1 MKKLLSILLSVFVSL
16 FLISFAANAK
26 ASENRSVE
34 SSSTP
39 EVSSATVDGE
49 AVEYTIMSFEKAK
62 EKQNDQV
69 ATYLINAKNELETT
83 KIKKSEAIDYKKI
96 DSSLDSELTK
106 IAKEIDKSYTSQVF
120 VPVQIF
126 ELSVESGVLTGDN
139 KVKFVFDLEATE
151 GKYTVIHKNTT
162 TNKWLVVPKEDVKV
176 ENGKLAVS
184 FSNLCP
190 VAFLTVNPDVQVEAP
205 APNVFTYVLIGVS
218 AGLLV
223 LGVVLIFTSKKNR
236 KNK

>member
-16 FLISFAANAK
+16 FLIGFASNAK

-49 AVEYTIMSFEKAK
+49 AVEYTIMSFEEAK

-106 IAKEIDKSYTSQVF
+106 LAKEIDKSYTSQVF

-218 AGLLV
+218 AGLLI